1 MCFYLLD
8 FYVNV
13 LDAAQFSNLRNY
25 VHMCMTCSTCIS
37 AYYVFMHIFRTD
49 EMEVRNEYI
58 GEQSLLY
65 LMCGRYSK
73 YWKFD
78 SQLAKLAN

>member
-1 MCFYLLD
+1 
-8 FYVNV
+8 
-13 LDAAQFSNLRNY
+13 
-25 VHMCMTCSTCIS
+25 
-37 AYYVFMHIFRTD
+37 
-49 EMEVRNEYI
+49 MEVRNDYI

-78 SQLAKLAN
+78 SQLATDYYYTNTYQWLHGFQTVNGSWH